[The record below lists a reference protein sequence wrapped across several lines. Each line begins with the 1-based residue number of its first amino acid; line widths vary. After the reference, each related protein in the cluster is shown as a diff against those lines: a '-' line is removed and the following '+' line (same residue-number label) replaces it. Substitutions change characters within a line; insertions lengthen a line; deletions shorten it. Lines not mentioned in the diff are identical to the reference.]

1 MIKPILFTGAVILAV
16 FISST
21 ILPAQEGRGKGR
33 IVGVVLDEDN
43 NPIEGVE
50 VHLQSTNFNFSMTTK
65 SNAKGEWGFI
75 GFGRDLFSFTF
86 KKEGYLPGSAQV
98 ALVSV
103 GKNPDQT
110 IILKKGSPIPEIP
123 KGAIAV
129 SETVKA
135 DVKKADDLFNEK
147 KYAEALPYYEAIIQQ
162 VPEAYKILGYKLANC
177 LRELEMYPRAIEEY
191 EKVIES
197 LKKDD
202 LDIKEKKIAAEAY
215 VNIGDIY
222 LKQEKF
228 EEAAKNY
235 IKSMEIV
242 PPTDAAVA
250 YNVAEI
256 CFSAEKIDDAVKYYK
271 LAIELRPDFAGYHKK
286 LGYAYLN
293 LGEIDT
299 AKTYFQKFL
308 EMAPNDPEAPSIKEI
323 LSSL

>member
-1 MIKPILFTGAVILAV
+1 MKKPILFPAAVILAV
-16 FISST
+16 FISSS

-50 VHLQSTNFNFSMTTK
+50 VHLQSTNFDFSMTTK
-65 SNAKGEWGFI
+65 SNAKGEWGFL
-75 GFGRDLFSFTF
+75 GFGRDLFTFTF
-86 KKEGYLPGSAQV
+86 RKEGYLPGSASV
-98 ALVSV
+98 ALSSV

-110 IILKKGSPIPEIP
+110 IILKKGTPIPQ
-123 KGAIAV
+123 GAIVV
-129 SETVKA
+129 SEAVKA

-147 KYAEALPYYEAIIQQ
+147 KYAEALSYYEAIVRQ

-177 LRELEMYPRAIEEY
+177 LRELKMYPRAIEEY

-222 LKQEKF
+222 LEQKNY

-271 LAIELRPDFAGYHKK
+271 LAIELRPGFAGYYKK

-308 EMAPNDPEAPSIKEI
+308 EMAPNDPEAPSIKDI